1 MPVNAQPSAL
11 ISPADEIGILGA
23 CFAGGSDT
31 TSEILSLVTLGM
43 IVDDRVRDSMSVL
56 AGMVAEGKPVDLVSL
71 GREWPAAFQGKPAPM
86 AFWTEAWDAC
96 PSPVMAQT
104 FAKGVRE
111 AFQRRKLSAMG
122 QDMVSGASDPSVPL
136 DALAGR
142 VEAALAISEPSN
154 AKPQTSREV
163 AREFVDDLQR
173 RTELAGRLSGVTTG
187 FSRLDWMTEGMQPGE
202 MWVIGARPSIGK
214 TAIAVNMLESCCITG
229 GVPSMFVSHEMN
241 NKGLMR
247 RLVASVA
254 RIELGDLK
262 AGRMDEGKQ
271 RRLLSAVSKIGAAPV
286 QWLQLTR
293 GESVD
298 VACAQVRMAVRRH
311 GIRVVFVD
319 YLQKIPASK
328 GNDKRTYEVAEVSG
342 KLKSIAEST
351 GVTLVA
357 LAQVNRDS
365 EKEKPRVPKISELAD
380 CGQIERD
387 ADMIALLHRDRMER
401 NGDAMLIVAKQRDGE
416 CGSVSLS
423 YDGRF
428 CRFSES
434 ERDRPE

>member
-1 MPVNAQPSAL
+1 MSHRPSAL
-11 ISPADEIGILGA
+11 VSPADEIGILGA
-23 CFAGGSDT
+23 CFSGGSDT

-43 IVDDRVRDSMSVL
+43 IVDDRVRDSLSVL
-56 AGMVAEGKPVDLVSL
+56 AGMMAQGKPVDMVSL
-71 GREWPAAFQGKPAPM
+71 GREWLSAFPNTPAPF
-86 AFWTEAWDAC
+86 AFWSEAWDAC
-96 PSPVMAQT
+96 PSAANAT
-104 FAKGVRE
+104 HFAEGVRE

-122 QDMVSGASDPSVPL
+122 QDVVSGASDPSITL

-154 AKPQTSREV
+154 AKPQTGREV
-163 AREFVDDLQR
+163 ARDFVDDLQR
-173 RTELAGRLSGVTTG
+173 RVELQGRLSGVTTG
-187 FSRLDWMTEGMQPGE
+187 FNRLDWMTEGMQPGE
-202 MWVIGARPSIGK
+202 MWVIGARPSVGK
-214 TAIAVNMLESCCITG
+214 TAIAVNMLEACCITG

-247 RLVASVA
+247 RLIASVA

-271 RRLLSAVSKIGAAPV
+271 RRLLSSISKITAAPV

-298 VACAQVRMAVRRH
+298 VLCSQVRMAVRRH

-319 YLQKIPASK
+319 YLQKVPASK

-342 KLKSIAEST
+342 KLKSLADST

-365 EKEKPRVPKISELAD
+365 EKEKPRPPKISELAD

-401 NGDAMLIVAKQRDGE
+401 DGDAVLIVAKQRDGE
-416 CGSVSLS
+416 CGAVSMS
-423 YDGRF
+423 YSGAF
-428 CRFSES
+428 CRFD
-434 ERDRPE
+434 ERQKERPE

>member
-1 MPVNAQPSAL
+1 MSAKPSAL
-11 ISPADEIGILGA
+11 VSPADELGILGA
-23 CFAGGSDT
+23 CFSGGSDT

-43 IVDDRVRDSMSVL
+43 IVDDRVRDSLSVL
-56 AGMVAEGKPVDLVSL
+56 AGMVAQGKPVDMVSL
-71 GREWPAAFQGKPAPM
+71 GREWPSAFQGKPAPFT
-86 AFWTEAWDAC
+86 FWTEAWDAC
-96 PSPVMAQT
+96 PSAANATYFAQ
-104 FAKGVRE
+104 GVRE

-122 QDMVSGASDPSVPL
+122 QEMVSGASDPSVPL

-163 AREFVDDLQR
+163 ARDFVDDLQR
-173 RTELAGRLSGVTTG
+173 RVELKGGLSGVTTG
-187 FSRLDWMTEGMQPGE
+187 FNRLDWMTEGMQPGE

-214 TAIAVNMLESCCITG
+214 TAIAVNMLEACCITG

-247 RLVASVA
+247 RLISSVA

-262 AGRMDEGKQ
+262 AGRMDDGKQ
-271 RRLLSAVSKIGAAPV
+271 RRLLSAVSKITAAPV

-298 VACAQVRMAVRRH
+298 VLCSQVRMAVRRH

-319 YLQKIPASK
+319 YLQKVPASK

-365 EKEKPRVPKISELAD
+365 EKEKPRPPKISELAD

-401 NGDAMLIVAKQRDGE
+401 DGDAMLIVAKQRDGE
-416 CGSVSLS
+416 CGAVTMS
-423 YDGRF
+423 YSGAF
-428 CRFSES
+428 CRFE
-434 ERDRPE
+434 EQQKERPE

>member
-1 MPVNAQPSAL
+1 MSNAPSAL
-11 ISPADEIGILGA
+11 VSPADEIGILGA
-23 CFAGGSDT
+23 CFSGGSDT

-43 IVDDRVRDSMSVL
+43 IVDDRVRDSLSVL
-56 AGMVAEGKPVDLVSL
+56 SGMLAQGKPVDMVNL
-71 GREWPAAFQGKPAPM
+71 GREWPLAFPSTPAPF
-86 AFWTEAWDAC
+86 AFWSQAWDAC
-96 PSPVMAQT
+96 PSPMMAQT
-104 FAKGVRE
+104 FASGVRE

-122 QDMVSGASDPSVPL
+122 HEVVSGASDPSVPL

-142 VEAALAISEPSN
+142 VEAALAISELSN

-163 AREFVDDLQR
+163 ARDFVDDLQR
-173 RTELAGRLSGVTTG
+173 RVELAGRLSGVTTG
-187 FSRLDWMTEGMQPGE
+187 LSRLDWMTEGMQPGE

-214 TAIAVNMLESCCITG
+214 TAIAVNMLEACCITG
-229 GVPSMFVSHEMN
+229 GVPSMFVSYEMN

-247 RLVASVA
+247 RLVSSVA

-271 RRLLSAVSKIGAAPV
+271 RRMMSAMSRITSAPV

-298 VACAQVRMAVRRH
+298 VVCAQIRMAVRRH

-342 KLKSIAEST
+342 KLKSVAEST
-351 GVTLVA
+351 GITLVA

-401 NGDAMLIVAKQRDGE
+401 SGDAMLIVAKQRDGE
-416 CGSVSLS
+416 CGAVSMT
-423 YDGRF
+423 YEGRF
-428 CRFSES
+428 CRFSEP
-434 ERDRPE
+434 ERERPE

>member
-1 MPVNAQPSAL
+1 MSAKPSAL
-11 ISPADEIGILGA
+11 VSPGDEIGILGA
-23 CFAGGSDT
+23 CFSGGSDT

-43 IVDDRVRDSMSVL
+43 IVDDRVRDSLSVL
-56 AGMVAEGKPVDLVSL
+56 AGMVAQGKPVDMVSL
-71 GREWPAAFQGKPAPM
+71 GREWPSAFPTAPAPF
-86 AFWTEAWDAC
+86 AFWGEAWDAC
-96 PSPVMAQT
+96 PSPLMAQT
-104 FAKGVRE
+104 FALGVRE

-122 QDMVSGASDPSVPL
+122 HDMVSGASDPSVPL

-142 VEAALAISEPSN
+142 VEAALAISEPSS

-163 AREFVDDLQR
+163 ARDFVDDLQR
-173 RTELAGRLSGVTTG
+173 RVELQGRLSGVTTG
-187 FSRLDWMTEGMQPGE
+187 FNRLDWMTEGMQPGE

-214 TAIAVNMLESCCITG
+214 TAIAVNMLEACCITG

-247 RLVASVA
+247 RLISSVA

-271 RRLLSAVSKIGAAPV
+271 RRLLSAVSKITAAPV

-298 VACAQVRMAVRRH
+298 VLCSQVRMAVRRH

-319 YLQKIPASK
+319 YLQKVPASK

-342 KLKSIAEST
+342 KLKSLADST

-365 EKEKPRVPKISELAD
+365 EKEKPRLPKISELAD

-401 NGDAMLIVAKQRDGE
+401 DGDAMLIVAKQRDGE
-416 CGSVSLS
+416 CGAVSMS
-423 YDGRF
+423 YSGSF
-428 CRFSES
+428 CRFE
-434 ERDRPE
+434 EQQRERPE

>member
-1 MPVNAQPSAL
+1 MSNAPSAL
-11 ISPADEIGILGA
+11 VSPADEIGILGA

-31 TSEILSLVTLGM
+31 TSEILSLVALGM

-56 AGMVAEGKPVDLVSL
+56 SGMLAEGKPVDMVSL
-71 GREWPAAFQGKPAPM
+71 GREWPLAFPSTPAPL
-86 AFWTEAWDAC
+86 AFWSQAWDAC

-104 FAKGVRE
+104 FASGVRE

-122 QDMVSGASDPSVPL
+122 QEVVSGASDPSVPL

-163 AREFVDDLQR
+163 ARDFVDDLQR
-173 RTELAGRLSGVTTG
+173 RVELSGRLSGVTTG

-214 TAIAVNMLESCCITG
+214 TAIAVNMLEACCITG

-247 RLVASVA
+247 RLVSSVA

-262 AGRMDEGKQ
+262 AGRMDDGKQ
-271 RRLLSAVSKIGAAPV
+271 RRMMSAMSRITAAPV

-298 VACAQVRMAVRRH
+298 VVCAQVRMAVRRH

-401 NGDAMLIVAKQRDGE
+401 SGDAMLIVAKQRDGE
-416 CGSVSLS
+416 CGAVSMT

-428 CRFSES
+428 CRFSEP
-434 ERDRPE
+434 ERERPE

>member
-1 MPVNAQPSAL
+1 MSNAPSAL
-11 ISPADEIGILGA
+11 VSPADEIGILGA
-23 CFAGGSDT
+23 CFSGGSDT

-56 AGMVAEGKPVDLVSL
+56 AGMLAEGKPVDMVNL
-71 GREWPAAFQGKPAPM
+71 GREWPLAFPSTPAPF
-86 AFWTEAWDAC
+86 AFWSQAWDAC
-96 PSPVMAQT
+96 PSPMMAQT
-104 FAKGVRE
+104 FASGVRE

-122 QDMVSGASDPSVPL
+122 QEVVSGASDPSVPL

-163 AREFVDDLQR
+163 ARDFVDDLQR
-173 RTELAGRLSGVTTG
+173 RVELSGRLSGVTTG

-214 TAIAVNMLESCCITG
+214 TAIAVNMLEACCITG

-247 RLVASVA
+247 RLVSSVA

-271 RRLLSAVSKIGAAPV
+271 RRMMSAMSRITASPV

-298 VACAQVRMAVRRH
+298 VVCAQVRMAVRRH

-401 NGDAMLIVAKQRDGE
+401 SGDAMLIVAKQRDGE
-416 CGSVSLS
+416 CGAVSMT

-428 CRFSES
+428 CRFSEP
-434 ERDRPE
+434 ERERPE

>member
-1 MPVNAQPSAL
+1 MSHRPSAL
-11 ISPADEIGILGA
+11 VSPADEIGILGA
-23 CFAGGSDT
+23 CFSGGSDT

-43 IVDDRVRDSMSVL
+43 IVDDRVRDSLSVL
-56 AGMVAEGKPVDLVSL
+56 AGMMAQGKPVDMVSL
-71 GREWPAAFQGKPAPM
+71 GREWLSAFPNTPAPF
-86 AFWTEAWDAC
+86 AFWSEAWDAC
-96 PSPVMAQT
+96 PSAANAT
-104 FAKGVRE
+104 YFAEGVRE

-122 QDMVSGASDPSVPL
+122 QDVVSGASDPSITL

-154 AKPQTSREV
+154 AKPQTGREV
-163 AREFVDDLQR
+163 ARDFVDDLQR
-173 RTELAGRLSGVTTG
+173 RVELQGRLSGVTTG
-187 FSRLDWMTEGMQPGE
+187 FNRLDWMTEGMQPGE
-202 MWVIGARPSIGK
+202 MWVIGARPSVGK
-214 TAIAVNMLESCCITG
+214 TAIAVNMLEACCITG

-247 RLVASVA
+247 RLIASVA

-271 RRLLSAVSKIGAAPV
+271 RRLLSAISKITAAPV

-298 VACAQVRMAVRRH
+298 VLCSQVRMAVRRH

-319 YLQKIPASK
+319 YLQKVPASK

-342 KLKSIAEST
+342 KLKSLADST

-365 EKEKPRVPKISELAD
+365 EKEKPRPPKISELAD

-401 NGDAMLIVAKQRDGE
+401 DGDAVLIVAKQRDGE
-416 CGSVSLS
+416 CGAVSMS
-423 YDGRF
+423 YSGAF
-428 CRFSES
+428 CRFD
-434 ERDRPE
+434 ERQKERPE

>member
-1 MPVNAQPSAL
+1 LSPKPSAL

-31 TSEILSLVTLGM
+31 AAEVLSVVSLDM
-43 IVDDRVRDSMSVL
+43 IVDERVRDSMSAI
-56 AGMVAEGKPVDLVSL
+56 AGLLAEGKPVDMVSL
-71 GREWPAAFQGKPAPM
+71 GREWPTVFPSVPAPM
-86 AFWTEAWDAC
+86 TFWGEAWDAC

-104 FAKGVRE
+104 FAQGVHG
-111 AFQRRKLSAMG
+111 AFIRRKLSAMG
-122 QDMVSGASDPSVPL
+122 QDVVSGASDPSVDL

-163 AREFVDDLQR
+163 SREFIDDLQR
-173 RTELAGRLSGVTTG
+173 RVELAGKLSGVTTG
-187 FSRLDWMTEGMQPGE
+187 FRRLDWMTEGMQPGE

-214 TAIAVNMLESCCITG
+214 TAIAVNMLESCCIHG
-229 GVPSMFVSHEMN
+229 GVPSMFVSHEMS

-247 RLVASVA
+247 RLVSSIA
-254 RIELGDLK
+254 RIEIGDLK
-262 AGRMDEGKQ
+262 AGRMDDAKQ
-271 RRLLSAVSKIGAAPV
+271 RRLLPAMSKIQASPI

-298 VACAQVRMAVRRH
+298 VVCSQIRMAVRRH

-319 YLQKIPASK
+319 YLQKVPASK

-342 KLKSIAEST
+342 KLKSIADST

-365 EKEKPRVPKISELAD
+365 EKEKPRIPKISELAD

-387 ADMIALLHRDRMER
+387 ADVIALLHRDRLER
-401 NGDAMLIVAKQRDGE
+401 NGDAALIIAKQRDGE
-416 CGSVSLS
+416 CGSVGMTYS
-423 YDGRF
+423 GTF
-428 CRFSES
+428 CRFEEK
-434 ERDRPE
+434 EREQPE